1 MNPSERL
8 KYLFDKYLERQCS
21 PEELEELILALQRDK
36 RPGLLDN
43 RMEALWAVTKEEQKT
58 YPVDWDAVYQSV
70 IHAEDDLPAI
80 GKRRHGRWIQIAA
93 ALFLLMT
100 GIVLFR
106 YFHQRTEQP
115 TGPIPAQAVSRVRDN
130 SLPGKRQTIHLPDG
144 STVILNADSRVDYP
158 SAFTGKTRE
167 IYLTGEAFFDIR
179 HDPGKPFLV
188 HTGRITTK
196 VLGTA
201 FDIKAYP
208 GDESIRVTVTR
219 GKVQVWKE
227 NKSLGLIAANHQI
240 SFSKKT
246 EAVAEA
252 VVDTRTVVA
261 WKPQEISFNDIS
273 MEEAAKK
280 IEERFGMT
288 VEFANP
294 AVKNCL
300 VTATFS
306 EDDLPE
312 EILLVICGVSKST
325 FTIQNQKIIIDGKGC
340 KD

>member
-21 PEELEELILALQRDK
+21 PGELEELILALQRDK
-36 RPGLLDN
+36 RPGLLDDQ
-43 RMEALWAVTKEEQKT
+43 MEALWAVTREDQESH
-58 YPVDWDAVYQSV
+58 PVDWDAVYQRV
-70 IHAEDDLPAI
+70 VHAEHDLPAI
-80 GKRRHGRWIQIAA
+80 GQRRYGRWIPIAA
-93 ALFLLMT
+93 SLLLLMT
-100 GIVLFR
+100 AVVLFR
-106 YFHQRTEQP
+106 YFHQP
-115 TGPIPAQAVSRVRDN
+115 TGQPSVSAPSQAVSQLSDRP
-130 SLPGKRQTIHLPDG
+130 LPGKRQTIHLPDG

-167 IYLTGEAFFDIR
+167 IYLTGEAYFDIR
-179 HDPGKPFLV
+179 HDPAKPFLV
-188 HTGRITTK
+188 HTGNLTTK

-227 NKSLGLIAANHQI
+227 NKSLGLIGANHQI

-246 EAVAEA
+246 EVVSDA

-273 MEEAAKK
+273 MGEAAKK
-280 IEERFGMT
+280 IEDRFGMT